1 MAFTRPTTDQVNFRS
16 ATTGTHLLDTYLEG
30 CEKGG
35 FTLPV
40 LMDNLFS
47 STGGLNPNAITFR
60 VKPNDVNNTFQA
72 RFGLYTDPNLGW
84 FDTNQFF
91 FRQKGAYAA
100 GTAYERLDMVQSG
113 QKSFVCIEA
122 HTGPAVID
130 QTKFQV
136 FFNGDDL
143 FNEISQFRINSE
155 PRIDL
160 LVEFVLLN
168 IDVL

>member
-1 MAFTRPTTDQVNFRS
+1 MCIRDS
-16 ATTGTHLLDTYLEG
+16 
-30 CEKGG
+30 
-35 FTLPV
+35 
-40 LMDNLFS
+40 
-47 STGGLNPNAITFR
+47 
-60 VKPNDVNNTFQA
+60 
-72 RFGLYTDPNLGW
+72 LGW

-160 LVEFVLLN
+160 LEEFVLLK